1 MIYLCNMLSRHIL
14 WSALASL
21 FFAACEKKID
31 FPLKE
36 ADGLLSVDASIE
48 SGQVPMVVL
57 TQSINFFSNVT
68 PRILSNAMV
77 RNATIIVKEGSI
89 SIPLKKMEIPFP
101 GNLSYVYYT
110 CDTTGSYPIIR
121 GAEGKTYELEI
132 KWEGRIYKATTT
144 IPVLKKTID
153 SLWWEKAPL
162 TEDTSTKIVLKGLFI
177 DPPAF
182 GDYVRYFTKV
192 NREPFYPGSNSTFD
206 DLLVNG
212 TTYEVEIPRSLDRN
226 TRENFD
232 ERPTFRR
239 GDTITVKFSN
249 IDKATYDFWRTT
261 EFSYRAAGNPFSS
274 PVKILGNVSNGALGY
289 FGGYANQFKTII
301 IPIQ

>member
-1 MIYLCNMLSRHIL
+1 MRYLCVMFPRHIL
-14 WSALASL
+14 WVAFIALLFAS
-21 FFAACEKKID
+21 CEKKID

-57 TQSINFFSNVT
+57 TRSINFFSNVT
-68 PRILSNAMV
+68 PRILSDAMV
-77 RNATIIVKEGSI
+77 RNATVTIKEGNTA
-89 SIPLKKMEIPFP
+89 IPLKKMEIPFP

-110 CDTTGSYPIIR
+110 YDTTGADPVIR
-121 GAEGKTYELEI
+121 GAEGKRYELNI
-132 KWEGRIYKATTT
+132 QWEGRTYTANTT
-144 IPVLKKTID
+144 IPMLKKTID

-162 TEDTSTKIVLKGLFI
+162 SEDTSNKIVLRGLFV

-192 NREPFYPGSNSTFD
+192 NQEPFYPGSNSAFD

-226 TRENFD
+226 TRENFED
-232 ERPTFRR
+232 RPTFRR

-249 IDKATYDFWRTT
+249 IDKATFEFWRTV

-274 PVKILGNVSNGALGY
+274 PVKILGNISNGALGY
-289 FGGYANQFKTII
+289 FGGYANQFKSII
-301 IPIQ
+301 IPPL